1 MWPIAADVTLPM
13 HLSVGHNHEPHKN
26 GRTDRCAVWDM
37 DSGGPVEP
45 YVMWGPRSHL
55 GTGQFLGST
64 AVTC

>member
-13 HLSVGHNHEPHKN
+13 CLSVGHNHEPHKN

-45 YVMWGPRSHL
+45 YVMLGPDL
-55 GTGQFLGST
+55 IYGQASFW
-64 AVTC
+64 AVLQ